1 MIWGQELNSCRQ
13 SGGGFEDED
22 EALSPS
28 IDLSDILIACF
39 FRKIGD
45 LWCGD

>member
-1 MIWGQELNSCRQ
+1 MIWEQELNSCLQ

-28 IDLSDILIACF
+28 IDLSDMVVVCGIV
-39 FRKIGD
+39 RKIAV
-45 LWCGD
+45 